1 VTRGFSH
8 KTLWLSF
15 TLIIGIGMASAA
27 CANSG
32 EETLT
37 ELQRQREGAVDVVLM
52 SAHDGLRRGGD
63 TFWVEFRSVSSGTLV
78 DVGTVRGSANMPM
91 AGMPMMPGMIDVART
106 DVAGRYRAMG
116 DLSMAGT
123 WRLTI
128 DWEGPAGRGSVTFP
142 ASVQ

>member
-1 VTRGFSH
+1 LLFSLVIC
-8 KTLWLSF
+8 T
-15 TLIIGIGMASAA
+15 ASAA
-27 CANSG
+27 CSRSA
-32 EETLT
+32 ETTLT
-37 ELQRQREGAVDVVLM
+37 ELQRQREGAVDVVLL
-52 SAHDGLRRGGD
+52 SARNGLRHGGD
-63 TFWVEFRSVSSGTLV
+63 TFMVEFRSVSSGTLV

-91 AGMPMMPGMIDVART
+91 AGMPMPGMIDVART
-106 DVAGRYRAMG
+106 DVAGRYQATG